1 MPKRS
6 AYFGVAE
13 RLPFGVRKE
22 RLAVIYLGRRGT
34 KLTEWIGTSQNGKVH
49 FSIPAIMATA
59 KATNSSSV
67 VLVHNHPSGVSRPSI
82 EDAEATVR
90 VQRAAERAGVTL
102 KDHLV
107 VAKGKAHSIL
117 GKKAAKVKRCT
128 LCIDTVS
135 DVPHRTMDHR
145 REAHIIAKQIRR
157 KEEKYSNA
165 LRRAWDQIKASS
177 HWRETRPAAPK
188 EKLAKT
194 QKAVPRPTKTV
205 LGPKPKNS
213 LTGIGDTTTAT
224 GPDPSK
230 VYEFRYRILPLE
242 LVEPSHKDNL
252 ERNPRFPKELQP
264 RLRDRA
270 ASRLQIRTMAQNL
283 DPKALLLDF
292 HTLDRGPMIV
302 GPDEGSGFPVE
313 SGNGRTIALRIA
325 RSDFPNKYREYQ
337 TFLMESIGQYG
348 INPDQLQQIDHPVL
362 VRERLTDVDRVA
374 FAEEANAATA
384 MQMSPLEVALT
395 DAKKLN
401 DETLATLEVGDNQTI
416 DQALQSAANH
426 SLVSGFL
433 GKLPANERAALV
445 DAGGRLNQVGLQR
458 LKSAMFAKVYPGD
471 AGIRLTRTFI
481 ESLDPTLK
489 NVESAMFDSLPQ
501 MARAEGLVNSGQRV
515 ADLTIGQ
522 DLAEVVDKL
531 AALKQQRIIA
541 ADFIRQAT
549 FTVRDLTP
557 SQEKMLVHLEQFGRS
572 RKAIREF
579 LRGYAEAVIAS
590 PHPDQ
595 GAMFASAQESKGDI
609 VSRLVESQAKK
620 SSGDLFDLIEARE
633 RAGMVGDPLRRYPRW
648 TSALR

>member
-1 MPKRS
+1 M
-6 AYFGVAE
+6 
-13 RLPFGVRKE
+13 
-22 RLAVIYLGRRGT
+22 AVIYLGRRGT

-128 LCIDTVS
+128 LCTDTVS

-157 KEEKYSNA
+157 KGEKYSNA

-177 HWRETRPAAPK
+177 HWRETRPAAVRKVK
-188 EKLAKT
+188 ELKKPGT
-194 QKAVPRPTKTV
+194 VRRPPPEKKPSKSTSQKPDSTV
-205 LGPKPKNS
+205 
-213 LTGIGDTTTAT
+213 IGVGNVTTAT

-374 FAEEANAATA
+374 FAEEANASTA